1 MEYHD
6 IDTATVQA
14 LRDECR
20 KLKLGTGMQVA
31 GASKATLQTALRTN
45 AWPAGSP
52 ASDPA
57 AALTA
62 ALAALMPA
70 PGLDEER
77 VRALIREE
85 VPAPRTLTVTLAGR
99 DPVTLDRQHERFPL
113 LLAAAGAGV
122 HVLLVGPAGT
132 GKTSAA
138 ASAAKALGI
147 PFEAISVGPQ
157 TSKADLL
164 GFVDA
169 GGTFH
174 DTPLVRAF
182 RDGGLFLIDELD
194 AGHPGVLTTL
204 NAALAGDW
212 LSTPAG
218 MIARHAGFRCV
229 ASANTWGT
237 GASRDYV
244 GRNPLDAAT
253 LDRFA
258 SVLWPIDEGLEAAM
272 IGVPAPA
279 RDFDVLAGGALDPAA
294 WLARVRSVRAEVERQ
309 QVRAVISP
317 RAAKAGVAL
326 FAAGWGRQWVEEAI
340 LWRGMAAD
348 ARARVEGGA
357 K

>member
-1 MEYHD
+1 MNY
-6 IDTATVQA
+6 DTMTVQD
-14 LRDECR
+14 LRTACR
-20 KLKLGTGMQVA
+20 ERGIGSGTLIA
-31 GASKATLQTALRTN
+31 GASKATLVEALQTGR
-45 AWPAGSP
+45 WPQSAGPSP
-52 ASDPA
+52 DA
-57 AALTA
+57 AQ
-62 ALAALMPA
+62 ALAQALALMMPKQ
-70 PGLDEER
+70 GLDEER
-77 VRALIREE
+77 VRAIVREE
-85 VPAPRTLTVTLAGR
+85 VPAPREITVRIDGA
-99 DPVTLDRQHERFPL
+99 PAVTIGRQHCRFPL
-113 LLAAAGAGV
+113 LLSGVAAGV
-122 HVLLVGPAGT
+122 HLLLVGPAGT

-138 ASAAKALGI
+138 AATAKALGI

-182 RDGGLFLIDELD
+182 RDGGLFLIDEMD

-218 MIARHAGFRCV
+218 MIPKHAGFRCV
-229 ASANTWGT
+229 ASANTWGS
-237 GASRDYV
+237 GASREYV

-253 LDRFA
+253 LDRFGA
-258 SVLWPIDEGLEAAM
+258 VAWPLDESLEAAM
-272 IGVPAPA
+272 VGVPEPETA
-279 RDFDVLAGGALDPAA
+279 FDLGAGGTMDAAA
-294 WLARVRSVRAEVERQ
+294 WLARVRSVRASVEKQ

-348 ARARVEGGA
+348 ARARVEGGTR
-357 K
+357 

>member
-1 MEYHD
+1 MNQYETMTVAD
-6 IDTATVQA
+6 LRTA
-14 LRDECR
+14 CR
-20 KLKLGTGMQVA
+20 ERGIGSGTLIA
-31 GASKATLQTALRTN
+31 GASKATLVEALTSGR
-45 AWPAGSP
+45 WPAVAGPSP
-52 ASDPA
+52 DAA
-57 AALTA
+57 AALA
-62 ALAALMPA
+62 SALALMMPKA
-70 PGLDEER
+70 GIDEEA
-77 VRALIREE
+77 VRRIVREE
-85 VPAPRTLTVTLAGR
+85 VPAPREIVVRIDGAPAVTLG
-99 DPVTLDRQHERFPL
+99 RQHCRFPL
-113 LLAAAGAGV
+113 LLSGVAAGV
-122 HVLLVGPAGT
+122 HLLLVGPAGT

-138 ASAAKALGI
+138 AAAARALDM

-169 GGTFH
+169 GGRYH
-174 DTPLVRAF
+174 DTPLVRAY
-182 RDGGLFLIDELD
+182 RDGGLFLIDEMD

-218 MIARHAGFRCV
+218 MIQRHAGFRCV

-237 GASRDYV
+237 GASRDYI

-253 LDRFA
+253 LDRFGA
-258 SVLWPIDEGLEAAM
+258 VAWPIDESLESAMVGVAA
-272 IGVPAPA
+272 PETP
-279 RDFDVLAGGALDPAA
+279 FDLGAGGAMDAAA
-294 WLARVRSVRAEVERQ
+294 WLARVRSVRASIEAQ
-309 QVRAVISP
+309 QVRAVVSP
-317 RAAKAGVAL
+317 RAAAAGVAL

>member
-1 MEYHD
+1 M
-6 IDTATVQA
+6 TVQD
-14 LRDECR
+14 LRTEAR
-20 KLKLGTGMQVA
+20 KRNLAPGVQIA
-31 GASKATLQTALRTN
+31 GASKATLIQALTSGT
-45 AWPAGSP
+45 WPAQAP

-57 AALTA
+57 AALSA
-62 ALAALMPA
+62 ALLALMPA
-70 PGLDEER
+70 PGLDEDR
-77 VRALIREE
+77 VRSIVREE
-85 VPAPRTLTVTLAGR
+85 IPAPRQITVTLAGR
-99 DPVTLDRQHERFPL
+99 EPVTLDRQHERFPL
-113 LLAAAGAGV
+113 LLSAAAAGV

-138 ASAAKALGI
+138 AATARALGI
-147 PFEAISVGPQ
+147 PFEAVSVGPQ

-164 GFVDA
+164 GFIDA
-169 GGTFH
+169 GGTYH

-218 MIARHAGFRCV
+218 MITRHAGFRCV
-229 ASANTWGT
+229 ASANTWGS
-237 GASRDYV
+237 GASREYV

-258 SVLWPIDEGLEAAM
+258 SVFWPIDEGLEAAM
-272 IGVPAPA
+272 VGLPAPA
-279 RDFDVLAGGALDPAA
+279 REFDVLAGGVLDPAA

-317 RAAKAGVAL
+317 RAAKAGVTL
-326 FAAGWGRQWVEEAI
+326 FAAGWGRQWVEESI
-340 LWRGMAAD
+340 LWRGMPAD
-348 ARARVEGGA
+348 ARARVEGSA

>member
-1 MEYHD
+1 MDY
-6 IDTATVQA
+6 TTLTVQD
-14 LRDECR
+14 LRTEAR
-20 KLKLGTGMQVA
+20 KRNLASGMTIA
-31 GASKATLQTALRTN
+31 GASKATLIQALTSGV
-45 AWPAGSP
+45 WPAPAP

-70 PGLDEER
+70 PGLDEDR
-77 VRALIREE
+77 VRQLIREE

-138 ASAAKALGI
+138 AATAKALGI

-174 DTPLVRAF
+174 DTSLVRAF

-218 MIARHAGFRCV
+218 MIPRHAGFRCV

-279 RDFDVLAGGALDPAA
+279 RDFDVLAGGVLDPAA